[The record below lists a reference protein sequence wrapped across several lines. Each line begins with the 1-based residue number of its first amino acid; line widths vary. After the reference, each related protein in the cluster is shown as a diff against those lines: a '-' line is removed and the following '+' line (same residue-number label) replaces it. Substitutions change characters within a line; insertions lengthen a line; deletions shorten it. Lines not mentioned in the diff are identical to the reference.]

1 MTNAP
6 LPSFPVAKI
15 LVCVADGA
23 ASDHALRA
31 ATQLASHS
39 GARVDLLHVVEPI
52 LAPAGRFLAVSGHD
66 ISKTNADAVAVRL
79 RAHLAREHAS
89 TKLDGQSAADKL
101 EVVVGA
107 PSRVVL
113 ERAKNYDLVFIGES
127 GRRKQLDFGG
137 LARALFAHC
146 ETPLWMQ
153 VDAPRKLQRILAP
166 IDLSPKSLELLH
178 RANALAKQVG
188 AHVTALH
195 CFVAPEI
202 FAGAD
207 GGAALPSPTYTIDA
221 LRDAQRREFDKIM
234 AAIDW
239 RGVQHEVQFVQDDPA
254 RRILAVQDQYDLI
267 MLGTHG
273 HSALLAAVLGSVAWR
288 VLRLAQ
294 TGMLLV
300 RTPGGYA
307 L

>member
-1 MTNAP
+1 MTSAP
-6 LPSFPVAKI
+6 LPSFPTAKF

-31 ATQLASHS
+31 ASRLASQT
-39 GARVDLLHVVEPI
+39 GARVELLHVVEPI
-52 LAPAGRFLAVSGHD
+52 LAPSGRFLALSGAD
-66 ISKTNADAVAVRL
+66 ISKTNAEAVAARL

-89 TKLDGQSAADKL
+89 LKLDGQSAAERL

-137 LARALFAHC
+137 LARTLFAHC

-153 VDAPRKLQRILAP
+153 LDAPRKLERMLVAV
-166 IDLSPKSLELLH
+166 DLSPKSFELLQ
-178 RANALAKQVG
+178 RANALAARVG

-195 CFVAPEI
+195 CFAPPEI
-202 FAGAD
+202 FASPE
-207 GGAALPSPTYTIDA
+207 GGVVPSPTYTIDA
-221 LRDAQRREFDKIM
+221 LREAAKREFEGAM
-234 AAIDW
+234 AALDW
-239 RGVQHEVQFVQDDPA
+239 RGVAHDVQFAQDDPA
-254 RRILAVQDQYDLI
+254 RRILALQDQFDLI
-267 MLGTHG
+267 LLGTHG
-273 HSALLAAVLGSVAWR
+273 HSALLASVLGSVSWR
-288 VLRLAQ
+288 VLRLAHSAL
-294 TGMLLV
+294 LLV